1 MVTES
6 FKYEVKGLDQLVS
19 ELKKVAKQS
28 NMTEKEIDEMFD
40 SVEKGSKKTTAET
53 KNIGGGF
60 DGLKN
65 VAAKAGAAM
74 VAAFAVEKLVQYGQQ
89 VLDIER
95 KFNKMEK
102 QIARFSGLS
111 GTALD
116 KATSKV
122 ESLSQVFDK
131 DMNEVLIAANAF
143 SKQMGISF
151 DESLVL
157 IEKGFLQ
164 GADAS
169 GDFLSKVKEYPVQF
183 KNAGF
188 SAEEFIKIATQE
200 VKGGVYDDKLI
211 DSVKELGLSIR
222 AMDKAQQDALKNA
235 FGKSFTDKFVQDVNT
250 GKITVEEA
258 FFQISAKAKESN
270 LTIQETEKITA
281 DVFKS
286 AGEDVGGL
294 LEVLKQ
300 IDKAY
305 QINLNTLDEYG
316 QAQNEQLKLETKLAD
331 EKQRLAENL
340 EGLSKGF
347 STITTQITT
356 TVINAFN
363 NLYESIFKTETL
375 INKLNKETADIGIGK
390 NFTELNGLIAESE
403 ERLKGFQKEYD
414 RLASESPDVD
424 RTREDLLIQGEKDKL
439 RKLRKLLI
447 EAEKQNEADAIK
459 ANNDAFEVKKKQ
471 EEKLTEEQKKAN
483 EERLKKQKEIALREL
498 KASRELAISKLEAQ
512 IEFNERAIE
521 NESTKFEKQL
531 ILNVENKDKALE
543 ILTLQYQNEL
553 EGADLTK
560 TEKLVIDEEYKQKR
574 NDILRESTEYQMELW
589 QKELSA
595 NKEKNDKMA
604 ADQRQYQIEELQ
616 MNYDMANA
624 MLVDSLLKGE
634 VTQEDF
640 YKRRKTLAREN
651 TQAEIDLL
659 YEQFKEVELNSDE
672 ETRILEE
679 LNEKRKQLR
688 EEDLED
694 FLDKEAQKKEIID
707 SSIEAGISVANS
719 LFEIASSFRE
729 REIEQINAQKEYELH
744 AAGEN
749 AEAKARIE
757 EKYNRQI
764 AAQKR
769 KQAQNEK
776 LAGIFNVAID
786 TAIAVT
792 KAVAASPATF
802 GLPFSAFALAS
813 GAAQAAAIAAQPIP
827 KFNKGTE
834 YVNGIGTTDTVHAM
848 LTPGERVMT
857 REQNA
862 ALNGISNN
870 EVVEMVNLAFALR
883 GAGGGGGIDNEFLR
897 SALKDAVT
905 DGLANQ
911 TVYNTQLTEKGLQ
924 RSVKKGMQTTI
935 ILNSENR

>member
-1 MVTES
+1 
-6 FKYEVKGLDQLVS
+6 
-19 ELKKVAKQS
+19 
-28 NMTEKEIDEMFD
+28 
-40 SVEKGSKKTTAET
+40 
-53 KNIGGGF
+53 
-60 DGLKN
+60 
-65 VAAKAGAAM
+65 
-74 VAAFAVEKLVQYGQQ
+74 
-89 VLDIER
+89 
-95 KFNKMEK
+95 
-102 QIARFSGLS
+102 
-111 GTALD
+111 
-116 KATSKV
+116 
-122 ESLSQVFDK
+122 
-131 DMNEVLIAANAF
+131 
-143 SKQMGISF
+143 
-151 DESLVL
+151 
-157 IEKGFLQ
+157 
-164 GADAS
+164 
-169 GDFLSKVKEYPVQF
+169 
-183 KNAGF
+183 
-188 SAEEFIKIATQE
+188 
-200 VKGGVYDDKLI
+200 
-211 DSVKELGLSIR
+211 
-222 AMDKAQQDALKNA
+222 
-235 FGKSFTDKFVQDVNT
+235 
-250 GKITVEEA
+250 
-258 FFQISAKAKESN
+258 
-270 LTIQETEKITA
+270 
-281 DVFKS
+281 
-286 AGEDVGGL
+286 
-294 LEVLKQ
+294 
-300 IDKAY
+300 
-305 QINLNTLDEYG
+305 
-316 QAQNEQLKLETKLAD
+316 
-331 EKQRLAENL
+331 
-340 EGLSKGF
+340 
-347 STITTQITT
+347 
-356 TVINAFN
+356 
-363 NLYESIFKTETL
+363 
-375 INKLNKETADIGIGK
+375 
-390 NFTELNGLIAESE
+390 
-403 ERLKGFQKEYD
+403 
-414 RLASESPDVD
+414 
-424 RTREDLLIQGEKDKL
+424 
-439 RKLRKLLI
+439 
-447 EAEKQNEADAIK
+447 
-459 ANNDAFEVKKKQ
+459 
-471 EEKLTEEQKKAN
+471 
-483 EERLKKQKEIALREL
+483 
-498 KASRELAISKLEAQ
+498 
-512 IEFNERAIE
+512 
-521 NESTKFEKQL
+521 
-531 ILNVENKDKALE
+531 
-543 ILTLQYQNEL
+543 
-553 EGADLTK
+553 
-560 TEKLVIDEEYKQKR
+560 
-574 NDILRESTEYQMELW
+574 
-589 QKELSA
+589 
-595 NKEKNDKMA
+595 
-604 ADQRQYQIEELQ
+604 

-897 SALKDAVT
+897 SALKEAVT

>member
-1 MVTES
+1 M
-6 FKYEVKGLDQLVS
+6 L
-19 ELKKVAKQS
+19 
-28 NMTEKEIDEMFD
+28 
-40 SVEKGSKKTTAET
+40 
-53 KNIGGGF
+53 
-60 DGLKN
+60 
-65 VAAKAGAAM
+65 
-74 VAAFAVEKLVQYGQQ
+74 
-89 VLDIER
+89 
-95 KFNKMEK
+95 
-102 QIARFSGLS
+102 
-111 GTALD
+111 
-116 KATSKV
+116 
-122 ESLSQVFDK
+122 
-131 DMNEVLIAANAF
+131 
-143 SKQMGISF
+143 
-151 DESLVL
+151 
-157 IEKGFLQ
+157 
-164 GADAS
+164 
-169 GDFLSKVKEYPVQF
+169 
-183 KNAGF
+183 
-188 SAEEFIKIATQE
+188 
-200 VKGGVYDDKLI
+200 
-211 DSVKELGLSIR
+211 
-222 AMDKAQQDALKNA
+222 
-235 FGKSFTDKFVQDVNT
+235 
-250 GKITVEEA
+250 
-258 FFQISAKAKESN
+258 
-270 LTIQETEKITA
+270 
-281 DVFKS
+281 
-286 AGEDVGGL
+286 
-294 LEVLKQ
+294 
-300 IDKAY
+300 
-305 QINLNTLDEYG
+305 
-316 QAQNEQLKLETKLAD
+316 
-331 EKQRLAENL
+331 
-340 EGLSKGF
+340 
-347 STITTQITT
+347 
-356 TVINAFN
+356 
-363 NLYESIFKTETL
+363 L

-897 SALKDAVT
+897 SALKEAVT